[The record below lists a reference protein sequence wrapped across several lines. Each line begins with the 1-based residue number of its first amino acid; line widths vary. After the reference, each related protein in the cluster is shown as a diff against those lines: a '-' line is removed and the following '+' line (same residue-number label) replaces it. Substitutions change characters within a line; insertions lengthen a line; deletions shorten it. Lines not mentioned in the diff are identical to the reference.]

1 MKIGLV
7 LGAGGIQGGAWLT
20 GGLDALAEETGWDPA
35 AADYVIGT
43 SAGSMIGALCAS
55 GVPPWFMVAHSRGE
69 TFDGVRDAQG
79 RPAARADRAAGARF
93 ELERTW
99 PPIGPGSWKLALR
112 TLVNPRRYTPATVFS
127 GWLWRGVFS
136 TESLKET
143 IRRVVPAGWSSH
155 PNLWIVACDYETG
168 RRIPFGRVDAPRA
181 DLADAVAASCAI
193 PGIYHPVTIGN
204 RRFVDGGIYS
214 VSNLD
219 LLRNESLDLVICLNP
234 TSTLHP
240 IRAINPRDAVTIF
253 LRHASGRRLGS
264 EAKKIRTNGA
274 DVVLIQPTGDDLEAM
289 GPNLM
294 RSANR
299 NRVIEVARRTVAE
312 QLRDPQNRELLAG
325 LPKGDPRRIRRPEGP
340 PSEWPDWRDQFQ
352 RPPVVADRDSGLG
365 DYLRHSRS
373 TTRGTELSETQHTSE
388 HPTPPER
395 AIEDLTEPGK
405 GIS

>member
-35 AADYVIGT
+35 EADYVIGT

-79 RPAARADRAAGARF
+79 RPAATADRAAGARF

-99 PPIGPGSWKLALR
+99 PPIGPGSWRLALR

-127 GWLWRGVFS
+127 GWLWRGFFS
-136 TESLKET
+136 TEPLKET

-155 PNLWIVACDYETG
+155 PNLWIVASDYETG
-168 RRIPFGRVDAPRA
+168 RRTPFGRDGAPRA

-193 PGIYHPVTIGN
+193 PGIYHPVTIGS

-219 LLRNESLDLVICLNP
+219 LLRNEGLDLVICLNP

-240 IRAINPRDAVTIF
+240 IRAINPRDAAAIF
-253 LRHASGRRLGS
+253 VRRASGRRLGS
-264 EAKKIRTNGA
+264 EAKKLRANGA
-274 DVVLIQPTGDDLEAM
+274 EVVLIQPTGEDLEAM

-299 NRVIEVARRTVAE
+299 NRVIEVARHTVAE
-312 QLRDPQNRELLAG
+312 QLRESRHRELLAE
-325 LPKGDPRRIRRPEGP
+325 LPKGDPLRMRRPAGP
-340 PSEWPDWRDQFQ
+340 PSEWPDWRERLPRPQ
-352 RPPVVADRDSGLG
+352 RLAD
-365 DYLRHSRS
+365 
-373 TTRGTELSETQHTSE
+373 
-388 HPTPPER
+388 
-395 AIEDLTEPGK
+395 
-405 GIS
+405 